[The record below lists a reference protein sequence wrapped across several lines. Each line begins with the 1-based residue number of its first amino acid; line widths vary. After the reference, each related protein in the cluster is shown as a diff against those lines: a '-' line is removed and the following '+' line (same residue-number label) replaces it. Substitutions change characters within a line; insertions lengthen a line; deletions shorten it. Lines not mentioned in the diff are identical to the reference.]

1 MARPRTPQSSTRLTR
16 DASRLVALSLALHS
30 SGSRVEDRY
39 WETEI
44 ATLMLKLMRAHNDA
58 VIDAAL
64 DHLSQTHLGG
74 YEVLIEQAETLSES
88 CVLEQLDTHAAK
100 RYDVLLLVAPL
111 VAWTRYSIPA
121 CGIPTGPAQALREHL
136 QSHVLANGTQ
146 LALMPHLAS
155 LDQMPRTFCETW
167 DWMQKLGQAAL
178 GSAYVAPTLNQE
190 PDAFNMLAD
199 TRYLVAAVAVPE
211 GQPIFRWQEEPGELG
226 QGREICLERW
236 TADTTPIFANLL
248 PGCGFEVLTPDA
260 FYVSNRE
267 ADRRVRPLSVKAAV
281 SWLGTALNIE
291 SSQLRAI
298 IAGCGER
305 RIDEYRIGFTQKNQ
319 NEVVYGCLW
328 PLYGREDDQPLLDH
342 EPTPIE
348 TVDEIAALLKECG
361 VNDIRRLPGILMP
374 EFCEDCGA
382 PYFPN
387 PNGEMVHAELPEDA
401 ETAPAHFH

>member
-1 MARPRTPQSSTRLTR
+1 MARLRSTPGSTRLTR
-16 DASRLVALSLALHS
+16 DAARLVALALALHS

-39 WETEI
+39 WETEL
-44 ATLMLKLMRAHNDA
+44 ATLLLKLMRTKNDA
-58 VIDAAL
+58 AIDAAL

-88 CVLEQLDTHAAK
+88 CVLTQDDK

-121 CGIPTGPAQALREHL
+121 CEIPSAPAQALREYL
-136 QSHVLANGTQ
+136 QAHVLAHDTQ
-146 LALMPHLAS
+146 VALFPHLTS

-167 DWMQKLGQAAL
+167 EWLQKLGLAAL
-178 GSAYVAPTLNQE
+178 GASYTAPTLNSE
-190 PDAFNMLAD
+190 PEAFNMLAD
-199 TRYLVAAVAVPE
+199 TRYLVAAVAVQE
-211 GQPIFRWQEEPGELG
+211 GKPLFRWQEEPGELG
-226 QGREICLERW
+226 QAREDCLKKW
-236 TADTTPIFANLL
+236 AADTKGIFSGLL
-248 PGCGFEVLTPDA
+248 PGCGFEILTPDA
-260 FYVSNRE
+260 YYVSNRD
-267 ADRRVRPLSVKAAV
+267 ADRCVRPLSVKAAV
-281 SWLGTALNIE
+281 SWLGAALKIE
-291 SSQLRAI
+291 AAQLRAV

-305 RIDEYRIGFTQKNQ
+305 RVDEYRIGFTQKNQ

-328 PLYGREDDQPLLDH
+328 PVYGHEDDQPLLDH
-342 EPTPIE
+342 EPPPVE
-348 TVDEIAALLKECG
+348 TIDEIAALLKDCG
-361 VNDIRRLPGILMP
+361 VSDIRRLPGILTP

>member
-1 MARPRTPQSSTRLTR
+1 MARLRSTPSSTRLTR

-30 SGSRVEDRY
+30 SGSRVEDYY
-39 WETEI
+39 WETEL
-44 ATLMLKLMRAHNDA
+44 ATILLKLMRAKNDA
-58 VIDAAL
+58 AIDAAL

-88 CVLEQLDTHAAK
+88 SVLTQDGK

-121 CGIPTGPAQALREHL
+121 CEIPTAPAQALREHL
-136 QSHVLANGTQ
+136 QTHVLAQNTQ
-146 LALMPHLAS
+146 IALFPHLTS

-167 DWMQKLGQAAL
+167 DWLQKLGLAAL
-178 GSAYVAPTLNQE
+178 GASFTAPALNSE
-190 PDAFNMLAD
+190 PEAFNMLAD

-211 GQPIFRWQEEPGELG
+211 GKPLFRWQEEPGELG
-226 QGREICLERW
+226 QAREGCLEKW
-236 TADTTPIFANLL
+236 VADTKNIFSSLL
-248 PGCGFEVLTPDA
+248 PGCGFEILTPDA
-260 FYVSNRE
+260 YYVSNRD
-267 ADRRVRPLSVKAAV
+267 ADRCVRPLSVKAAV
-281 SWLGTALNIE
+281 SWLGAALNIE
-291 SSQLRAI
+291 AAQLRAV

-305 RIDEYRIGFTQKNQ
+305 RVDEYRIGFTQKNQ

-328 PLYGREDDQPLLDH
+328 PVYGHEDDQPLLDH
-342 EPTPIE
+342 EPPPIE
-348 TVDEIAALLKECG
+348 TIDEIAALLKECG
-361 VNDIRRLPGILMP
+361 VNDIRRLPGILTP

-401 ETAPAHFH
+401 ETAPTHFH

>member
-1 MARPRTPQSSTRLTR
+1 MARLRSTPGSTRLTR
-16 DASRLVALSLALHS
+16 DASRLVALALALHS

-39 WETEI
+39 WETELAAI
-44 ATLMLKLMRAHNDA
+44 LLKLMRAKNDVA
-58 VIDAAL
+58 IDAAL

-88 CVLEQLDTHAAK
+88 CVLTQDSK

-121 CGIPTGPAQALREHL
+121 CELPTASAQALREHL
-136 QSHVLANGTQ
+136 QTHVLASNTQ
-146 LALMPHLAS
+146 VSLFPHLTS

-167 DWMQKLGQAAL
+167 DWLQKLGLAAL
-178 GSAYVAPTLNQE
+178 GASYAAPTLNIE
-190 PDAFNMLAD
+190 PEAFNMLAD

-211 GQPIFRWQEEPGELG
+211 GQPLFRWQEEPGELG
-226 QGREICLERW
+226 QAREGCLEKW
-236 TADTTPIFANLL
+236 AADTKSIFSSLL
-248 PGCGFEVLTPDA
+248 PGCGFEILTPDA
-260 FYVSNRE
+260 YYVSNRD
-267 ADRRVRPLSVKAAV
+267 ADRCVRPLSVKAAV
-281 SWLGTALNIE
+281 SWLGAALNIE
-291 SSQLRAI
+291 AAQLRAV

-305 RIDEYRIGFTQKNQ
+305 RVDEYRIGFTQKNQ

-328 PLYGREDDQPLLDH
+328 PVYGHEDDQPLLDH
-342 EPTPIE
+342 EPPPIE
-348 TVDEIAALLKECG
+348 NIEEIAALLKECG
-361 VNDIRRLPGILMP
+361 VNDIRRLPGILTP

>member
-1 MARPRTPQSSTRLTR
+1 MARLRSSSTSTRLTR
-16 DASRLVALSLALHS
+16 DASRLVALALALHS

-39 WETEI
+39 WESEL
-44 ATLMLKLMRAHNDA
+44 ATVLLKLMRANNDA

-88 CVLEQLDTHAAK
+88 CLIEQEGK
-100 RYDVLLLVAPL
+100 RYDVLLIVAPL

-121 CGIPTGPAQALREHL
+121 CEIPAAPAQSLRQHL
-136 QSHVLANGTQ
+136 QTHVLARDTQ
-146 LALMPHLAS
+146 VALFPHLAS

-167 DWMQKLGQAAL
+167 DWLQKLGLAAL
-178 GSAYVAPTLNQE
+178 GTSYTAPTLNSE

-211 GQPIFRWQEEPGELG
+211 GKPLFRWQEEPGELG
-226 QGREICLERW
+226 QGRESCLERW
-236 TADTTPIFANLL
+236 IAHSTPVFSNLL

-260 FYVSNRE
+260 YYVSNRD

-281 SWLGTALNIE
+281 SWLGAALNIE
-291 SSQLRAI
+291 ATQLRAVV
-298 IAGCGER
+298 AGCGER
-305 RIDEYRIGFTQKNQ
+305 RVDEYRIGFTQKNH

-342 EPTPIE
+342 EPAPIE
-348 TVDEIAALLKECG
+348 TIDEIAALLKECG